1 MAENDTEMDGN
12 ARPSMPELLS
22 DNPINLRTAIQQRY
36 TLVAERGLQ
45 AISNDDGACCGPEGE
60 MCCSPNAERLYSAGE
75 IDSVTDAAA
84 AAAAGCGNPTAI
96 GELKPGETVLDLG
109 SGGGIDCFLAA
120 KQVGPAG
127 YVIGIDMTP
136 AMIDLAQK
144 NAVTLEMNNVV
155 FKLSQIEALPEP
167 DNTVDA
173 IISNCVINLA
183 ANKDAVFAEA
193 FRVLR
198 DGGRLYVSDI
208 VVTEELPL
216 DIQADVNN
224 WTGCIAGAQI
234 QDVYLAQMADAGFSE
249 IEIVMSIPTSSG
261 GEEPWFES
269 VRSISVKAIKKGK
282 QV

>member
-1 MAENDTEMDGN
+1 MAENDSS
-12 ARPSMPELLS
+12 ARPGMPELLS
-22 DNPINLRTAIQQRY
+22 DNPVDLRSEIQQRY

-45 AISNDDGACCGPEGE
+45 AIPDDGGACCGPEGE
-60 MCCSPNAERLYSAGE
+60 VCCSPNAERLYSADE

-96 GELKPGETVLDLG
+96 GELKSGETVLDLG

-120 KQVGPAG
+120 KQVGPTG
-127 YVIGIDMTP
+127 HVIGIDMTP

-144 NAVTLEMNNVV
+144 NAVTLEANNVV
-155 FKLSQIEALPEP
+155 FKLSQIESLPEP
-167 DNTVDA
+167 DDTVDA

-183 ANKDAVFAEA
+183 ADKNAVFDEA

-216 DIQADVNN
+216 EVQADVNS
-224 WTGCIAGAQI
+224 WTGCIAGAQL
-234 QDVYLAQMADAGFSE
+234 QDVYLGQMADAGFSE
-249 IEIVMSIPTSSG
+249 IEIVTSVPTSSG
-261 GEEPWFES
+261 GEEPWSDS
-269 VRSISVKAIKKGK
+269 VRSISVKAVKRA
-282 QV
+282 

>member
-1 MAENDTEMDGN
+1 MAENDTEMNKD
-12 ARPSMPELLS
+12 ARPSMPGLLA
-22 DNPINLRTAIQQRY
+22 DNPINLRTEIQQRY
-36 TLVAERGLQ
+36 TLVAERGWQ
-45 AISNDDGACCGPEGE
+45 AISDDDGACCGPEGE
-60 MCCSPNAERLYSAGE
+60 SCCSPNAERLYSAGE

-144 NAVTLEMNNVV
+144 NAVTLEANNVV
-155 FKLSQIEALPEP
+155 FKLSQIESLPEP
-167 DNTVDA
+167 DNTIDA

-183 ANKDAVFAEA
+183 ADKDAVFAEA

-216 DIQADVNN
+216 DVQVDVNN
-224 WTGCIAGAQI
+224 WTDCIAGAQI
-234 QDVYLAQMADAGFSE
+234 QDVYLRQMADAGFSD
-249 IEIVMSIPTSSG
+249 IEIVTSAPTSSG
-261 GEEPWFES
+261 GEEPWSDS
-269 VRSISVKAIKKGK
+269 VRSISVKAVK
-282 QV
+282 QG

>member
-1 MAENDTEMDGN
+1 MAENNPEMNGG

-22 DNPINLRTAIQQRY
+22 DNPIDLRTEIRQCY

-45 AISNDDGACCGPEGE
+45 AIPGDGGACCGPEGE
-60 MCCSPNAERLYSAGE
+60 ICCSPNAERLYSADE
-75 IDSVTDAAA
+75 IDSVTDAATA
-84 AAAAGCGNPTAI
+84 ASAGCGNPTAI
-96 GELKPGETVLDLG
+96 GELKPGEMVLDLG

-120 KQVGPAG
+120 KQVGPTG

-144 NAVTLEMNNVV
+144 NAVTLEANNVV
-155 FKLSQIEALPEP
+155 FKLSQIESLPEP

-183 ANKDAVFAEA
+183 ADKDAVFAEA

-216 DIQADVNN
+216 DVQADVNN
-224 WTGCIAGAQI
+224 WTGCIAGAQL
-234 QDVYLAQMADAGFSE
+234 QDVYLGQMADAGFSE
-249 IEIVMSIPTSSG
+249 IEIVTSVPTSSG
-261 GEEPWFES
+261 GEEPWSES
-269 VRSISVKAIKKGK
+269 VRSISVKAVKRG
-282 QV
+282 

>member
-1 MAENDTEMDGN
+1 MAENDTEMNKD
-12 ARPSMPELLS
+12 ARPSMPGLLA
-22 DNPINLRTAIQQRY
+22 DNPINLRTEIQQRY
-36 TLVAERGLQ
+36 TLVAERGWQ
-45 AISNDDGACCGPEGE
+45 AISDDDGACCGPEGE
-60 MCCSPNAERLYSAGE
+60 SCCSPNAERLYSAGE

-144 NAVTLEMNNVV
+144 NAVTLEANNVV
-155 FKLSQIEALPEP
+155 FKLSQIESLPEP
-167 DNTVDA
+167 DNTIDA

-183 ANKDAVFAEA
+183 ADKDAVFAEA

-216 DIQADVNN
+216 DVQVDVNN
-224 WTGCIAGAQI
+224 WTDCIAGAQI
-234 QDVYLAQMADAGFSE
+234 QDVYLRQMADAGFSD
-249 IEIVMSIPTSSG
+249 IEIVTSAPTSSG
-261 GEEPWFES
+261 GEEPWSES
-269 VRSISVKAIKKGK
+269 VRSISVKAVK
-282 QV
+282 QG

>member
-1 MAENDTEMDGN
+1 MANNDPGMNTGT
-12 ARPSMPELLS
+12 RLGMPELLS
-22 DNPINLRTAIQQRY
+22 DNPVDLRSEIQHRY

-45 AISNDDGACCGPEGE
+45 AIPDDGGACRGPEGDV
-60 MCCSPNAERLYSAGE
+60 CCSPNAERLYSADE

-96 GELKPGETVLDLG
+96 GELKPGDTVLDLG

-120 KQVGPAG
+120 KQVGPTG

-136 AMIDLAQK
+136 AMIELAQK
-144 NAVTLEMNNVV
+144 NAVTLEANNVV
-155 FKLSQIEALPEP
+155 FKLSQIESIPEP

-183 ANKDAVFAEA
+183 ADKNAVFAEA

-216 DIQADVNN
+216 DVQADVNS
-224 WTGCIAGAQI
+224 WTGCIAGAQL
-234 QDVYLAQMADAGFSE
+234 QDVYLGQLADAGFSE
-249 IEIVMSIPTSSG
+249 IEIVTNVPTSSG
-261 GEEPWFES
+261 GEEPWSDS
-269 VRSISVKAIKKGK
+269 VRSISVKAVKRA
-282 QV
+282 

>member
-1 MAENDTEMDGN
+1 MAENDIEMNGN
-12 ARPSMPELLS
+12 ARPLMPELLS
-22 DNPINLRTAIQQRY
+22 DNPINLRTEIRQRY

-45 AISNDDGACCGPEGE
+45 AILDDDGACRGPEGE
-60 MCCSPNAERLYSAGE
+60 ICCSPNAERLCSAGE

-96 GELKPGETVLDLG
+96 GELNPGETVLDLG

-120 KQVGPAG
+120 KRVGPAG

-144 NAVTLEMNNVV
+144 NAVTLEANNVV
-155 FKLSQIEALPEP
+155 FKLSHIESLPEP

-183 ANKDAVFAEA
+183 ADKDAVFAEA

-216 DIQADVNN
+216 DVQADVNS
-224 WTGCIAGAQI
+224 WTGCIAGAQL
-234 QDVYLAQMADAGFSE
+234 QDVYLGQLADAGFSE
-249 IEIVMSIPTSSG
+249 IEIVTNVPTSSG
-261 GEEPWFES
+261 GEEPWSDS
-269 VRSISVKAIKKGK
+269 VRSISVKAVKRA
-282 QV
+282 

>member
-1 MAENDTEMDGN
+1 MAENDTEMNKD
-12 ARPSMPELLS
+12 ARPSMPGLLA
-22 DNPINLRTAIQQRY
+22 DNPINLRTEIQQRY
-36 TLVAERGLQ
+36 TLVAERGWQ
-45 AISNDDGACCGPEGE
+45 AISDDDGACCGPEGE
-60 MCCSPNAERLYSAGE
+60 SCCSPNAERLYSASE

-144 NAVTLEMNNVV
+144 NAVTLEANNVV
-155 FKLSQIEALPEP
+155 FKLSQIESLPEP
-167 DNTVDA
+167 DNTIDA

-183 ANKDAVFAEA
+183 ADKDAVFAEA

-216 DIQADVNN
+216 DVQVDVNN
-224 WTGCIAGAQI
+224 WTDCIAGAQI
-234 QDVYLAQMADAGFSE
+234 QDVYLRQMADAGFSD
-249 IEIVMSIPTSSG
+249 IEIVTSAPTSSG
-261 GEEPWFES
+261 GEEPWSES
-269 VRSISVKAIKKGK
+269 VRSISVKAVK
-282 QV
+282 

>member
-1 MAENDTEMDGN
+1 MAENDTEMNKD
-12 ARPSMPELLS
+12 ARPSMPGLLA
-22 DNPINLRTAIQQRY
+22 DNPINLRTEIQQRY
-36 TLVAERGLQ
+36 TLVAERGWQ
-45 AISNDDGACCGPEGE
+45 AISDDDGACCGPEGE
-60 MCCSPNAERLYSAGE
+60 SCCSPNAERLYSASE

-144 NAVTLEMNNVV
+144 NAVTLEANNVV
-155 FKLSQIEALPEP
+155 FKLSQIESLPEP
-167 DNTVDA
+167 DNTIDA

-183 ANKDAVFAEA
+183 ADKDAVFAEA

-216 DIQADVNN
+216 DVQVDVNN
-224 WTGCIAGAQI
+224 WTDCIAGAQI
-234 QDVYLAQMADAGFSE
+234 QDVYLRQMADAGFSD
-249 IEIVMSIPTSSG
+249 IEIVTSAPTSSG
-261 GEEPWFES
+261 GEEPWSES
-269 VRSISVKAIKKGK
+269 VRSISVKAVK
-282 QV
+282 QG

>member
-1 MAENDTEMDGN
+1 MANNDPGMNTGT
-12 ARPSMPELLS
+12 RLGMPELLS
-22 DNPINLRTAIQQRY
+22 DNPVDLRSEIQQRY

-45 AISNDDGACCGPEGE
+45 AILDDGGACRGPEGDV
-60 MCCSPNAERLYSAGE
+60 CCSPNAERLYSADE

-96 GELKPGETVLDLG
+96 GELKPGDTVLDLG

-120 KQVGPAG
+120 KQVGPTG

-136 AMIDLAQK
+136 AMIELAQK
-144 NAVTLEMNNVV
+144 NAVTLEANNVV
-155 FKLSQIEALPEP
+155 FKLSQIESIPEP

-183 ANKDAVFAEA
+183 ADKNAVFAEA

-216 DIQADVNN
+216 DVQADVNS
-224 WTGCIAGAQI
+224 WTGCIAGAQL
-234 QDVYLAQMADAGFSE
+234 QDVYLGQLADAGFSE
-249 IEIVMSIPTSSG
+249 IEIVTNVPTSSG
-261 GEEPWFES
+261 GEEPWSDS
-269 VRSISVKAIKKGK
+269 VRSISVKAVKRA
-282 QV
+282 

>member
-1 MAENDTEMDGN
+1 MANNDPGMNTGT
-12 ARPSMPELLS
+12 RLGMPELLS
-22 DNPINLRTAIQQRY
+22 DNPVDLRSEIQQRY

-45 AISNDDGACCGPEGE
+45 AIPDDGGACRGPEGDV
-60 MCCSPNAERLYSAGE
+60 CCSPNAERLYSADE

-96 GELKPGETVLDLG
+96 GELKPGDTVLDLG

-120 KQVGPAG
+120 KQVGPTG

-136 AMIDLAQK
+136 AMIELAQK
-144 NAVTLEMNNVV
+144 NAVTLEANNVV
-155 FKLSQIEALPEP
+155 FKLSQIESIPEP

-183 ANKDAVFAEA
+183 ADKNAVFAEA

-216 DIQADVNN
+216 DVQADVNS
-224 WTGCIAGAQI
+224 WTGCIAGAQL
-234 QDVYLAQMADAGFSE
+234 QDVYLGQLADAGFSE
-249 IEIVMSIPTSSG
+249 IEIVTNVPTSSG
-261 GEEPWFES
+261 GEEPWSDS
-269 VRSISVKAIKKGK
+269 VRSISVKAVKRA
-282 QV
+282 

>member
-1 MAENDTEMDGN
+1 MAESNAEMN
-12 ARPSMPELLS
+12 AGAKPGMPDLLS
-22 DNPINLRTAIQQRY
+22 DNPVNLRSEIQQRY

-45 AISNDDGACCGPEGE
+45 AIPDDGGACCGPEGDV
-60 MCCSPNAERLYSAGE
+60 CCSPNAERLYSADE

-96 GELKPGETVLDLG
+96 GELMPGETVLDLG

-120 KQVGPAG
+120 KQVGPTG
-127 YVIGIDMTP
+127 HVIGIDMTP

-144 NAVTLEMNNVV
+144 NAVTLEANNVV
-155 FKLSQIEALPEP
+155 FKLAQIESLPEP

-183 ANKDAVFAEA
+183 ADKNAVFAEA

-216 DIQADVNN
+216 EVQADVNS
-224 WTGCIAGAQI
+224 WTGCIAGAQL
-234 QDVYLAQMADAGFSE
+234 QDVYLGQMADAGFSE
-249 IEIVMSIPTSSG
+249 IEIVTSVPTSSG
-261 GEEPWFES
+261 GEEPWSDS
-269 VRSISVKAIKKGK
+269 VRSISVKAVKRA
-282 QV
+282 

>member
-1 MAENDTEMDGN
+1 MAENNPEMNGD

-22 DNPINLRTAIQQRY
+22 DNPINLRTEIQQRY

-45 AISNDDGACCGPEGE
+45 AISDDDGACCGPGGE
-60 MCCSPNAERLYSAGE
+60 VCCSPNAARLYSAGE

-120 KQVGPAG
+120 KQVGPTG

-144 NAVTLEMNNVV
+144 NAVTLKANNVV
-155 FKLSQIEALPEP
+155 FKLSQIESLPEP

-183 ANKDAVFAEA
+183 ADKDAVFAEA

-216 DIQADVNN
+216 DVQADVNN

-234 QDVYLAQMADAGFSE
+234 QDVYLGQMAGAGFSE
-249 IEIVMSIPTSSG
+249 IEIVTSVPTSSG
-261 GEEPWFES
+261 GEEPWSES
-269 VRSISVKAIKKGK
+269 VRSISVKAVK
-282 QV
+282 QG

>member
-1 MAENDTEMDGN
+1 
-12 ARPSMPELLS
+12 MPDLLS
-22 DNPINLRTAIQQRY
+22 DNPVNLRSEIQQRY

-45 AISNDDGACCGPEGE
+45 AIPDDGGACCGPEGDV
-60 MCCSPNAERLYSAGE
+60 CCSPNAERLYSADE

-120 KQVGPAG
+120 KQVGPTG

-144 NAVTLEMNNVV
+144 NAVTLEANNVV
-155 FKLSQIEALPEP
+155 FKLSQIESLPEP

-183 ANKDAVFAEA
+183 ADKNAVFAEA

-216 DIQADVNN
+216 EVQADVNN
-224 WTGCIAGAQI
+224 WTGCIAGAQL
-234 QDVYLAQMADAGFSE
+234 QDVYLGQMADAGFSE
-249 IEIVMSIPTSSG
+249 IEIVTSVPTSSG
-261 GEEPWFES
+261 GEETWSAS
-269 VRSISVKAIKKGK
+269 VRSISVKAVKRA
-282 QV
+282 

>member
-1 MAENDTEMDGN
+1 MAENNPEMNGD

-22 DNPINLRTAIQQRY
+22 DNPINLRTEIQQRY

-45 AISNDDGACCGPEGE
+45 AISDDDGAGCGPGGE
-60 MCCSPNAERLYSAGE
+60 VCCSPNAARLYSAGE

-120 KQVGPAG
+120 KQVGPTG

-144 NAVTLEMNNVV
+144 NAVTLKANNVV
-155 FKLSQIEALPEP
+155 FKLSQIESLPEP

-183 ANKDAVFAEA
+183 ADKGAVFAEA

-216 DIQADVNN
+216 DVQADVNN

-234 QDVYLAQMADAGFSE
+234 QDVYLGQMAGAGFSE
-249 IEIVMSIPTSSG
+249 IEIVTSVPTSSG
-261 GEEPWFES
+261 GEEPWSES
-269 VRSISVKAIKKGK
+269 VRSISVKAVK
-282 QV
+282 QG

>member
-1 MAENDTEMDGN
+1 MTECN
-12 ARPSMPELLS
+12 SKNRPEMPGLLS
-22 DNPINLRTAIQQRY
+22 EDPINLRSVIQQRY

-45 AISNDDGACCGPEGE
+45 VIPDDGGACCGPADEV
-60 MCCSPNAERLYSAGE
+60 CCSPNAERLYSADE
-75 IDSVTDAAA
+75 IASVTDAAA

-96 GELKPGETVLDLG
+96 GELKEGETVLDLG

-120 KQVGPAG
+120 KEVGPTG
-127 YVIGIDMTP
+127 HVIGIDMTP

-144 NAVTLEMNNVV
+144 NAATLGADNVV
-155 FKLSQIEALPEP
+155 FKLAQIETLPEP

-183 ANKDAVFAEA
+183 ADKSAVFAEA

-216 DIQADVNN
+216 EVQADVVS
-224 WTGCIAGAQI
+224 WTGCSAGAQL
-234 QDVYLAQMADAGFSE
+234 QDVYLGQMAAAGFTE
-249 IEIVMSIPTSSG
+249 IDVVTNVPTSSG
-261 GEEPWFES
+261 DEGAWTDS
-269 VRSISVKAIKKGK
+269 VRSISVRAVK
-282 QV
+282 

>member
-1 MAENDTEMDGN
+1 MANNDPGMNTGT
-12 ARPSMPELLS
+12 RLGMPELLS
-22 DNPINLRTAIQQRY
+22 DNLVDLRSEIQHRY

-45 AISNDDGACCGPEGE
+45 AIPDDGGACRGPEGDV
-60 MCCSPNAERLYSAGE
+60 CCSPNAERLYSADE

-96 GELKPGETVLDLG
+96 GELKPGDTVLDLG

-120 KQVGPAG
+120 KQVGPTG

-136 AMIDLAQK
+136 AMIELAQK
-144 NAVTLEMNNVV
+144 NAVTLEANNVV
-155 FKLSQIEALPEP
+155 FKLSQIESIPEP

-183 ANKDAVFAEA
+183 ADKNAVFAEA

-216 DIQADVNN
+216 DVQADVNS
-224 WTGCIAGAQI
+224 WTGCIAGAQL
-234 QDVYLAQMADAGFSE
+234 QDVYLGQLADAGFSE
-249 IEIVMSIPTSSG
+249 IEIVTNVPTSSG
-261 GEEPWFES
+261 GEEPWSDS
-269 VRSISVKAIKKGK
+269 VRSISVKAVKRA
-282 QV
+282 

>member
-1 MAENDTEMDGN
+1 MAENDIEMNGN

-22 DNPINLRTAIQQRY
+22 DNPINLRTEIRQRY
-36 TLVAERGLQ
+36 TLVADRGLQ
-45 AISNDDGACCGPEGE
+45 RISDDDGACRGLEGE
-60 MCCSPNAERLYSAGE
+60 ICCSPNAERLYSAGE

-96 GELKPGETVLDLG
+96 GELNPGETVLDLG

-144 NAVTLEMNNVV
+144 NAVTLEASNVV
-155 FKLSQIEALPEP
+155 FKLSHIESLPEP

-183 ANKDAVFAEA
+183 ADKDAVFAEA

-216 DIQADVNN
+216 DVQADVNN

-234 QDVYLAQMADAGFSE
+234 EEVYLGQMADAGFSE
-249 IEIVMSIPTSSG
+249 IEIVTSVPTSSG
-261 GEEPWFES
+261 GEEPWSES
-269 VRSISVKAIKKGK
+269 VRSISVKAVK
-282 QV
+282 QG

>member
-1 MAENDTEMDGN
+1 MAENNPEMNTG
-12 ARPSMPELLS
+12 ARPVMPELLA
-22 DNPINLRTAIQQRY
+22 DNPINLRSEIQQRY

-45 AISNDDGACCGPEGE
+45 AIPDDGGACCGSEGE
-60 MCCSPNAERLYSAGE
+60 VCCSPNAERLYSADE

-96 GELKPGETVLDLG
+96 GELKPGETILDLG

-120 KQVGPAG
+120 KQVGPTG
-127 YVIGIDMTP
+127 HVIGIDMTP
-136 AMIDLAQK
+136 AMIELAQK
-144 NAVTLEMNNVV
+144 NAVTLEANNVV
-155 FKLSQIEALPEP
+155 FKLSQIESLPEP

-183 ANKDAVFAEA
+183 ADKNAVFAEA

-216 DIQADVNN
+216 EVQADVNS
-224 WTGCIAGAQI
+224 WTGCIAGAQL
-234 QDVYLAQMADAGFSE
+234 QDVYLGQMADAGFSE
-249 IEIVMSIPTSSG
+249 IEIVTSVPTSSG
-261 GEEPWFES
+261 GEEPWSDS
-269 VRSISVKAIKKGK
+269 VRSISVKAVKRA
-282 QV
+282 

>member
-1 MAENDTEMDGN
+1 MAVNNSDS
-12 ARPSMPELLS
+12 RPGMPDLLS
-22 DNPINLRTAIQQRY
+22 DNPVNLRSEIQQRY

-45 AISNDDGACCGPEGE
+45 AIPDDGGACCGPEGDV
-60 MCCSPNAERLYSAGE
+60 CCSPNAERLYSADE

-120 KQVGPAG
+120 KQVGPTG

-144 NAVTLEMNNVV
+144 NAVTLEANNVV
-155 FKLSQIEALPEP
+155 FKLSQIESLPEP

-183 ANKDAVFAEA
+183 ADKNAVFAEA

-216 DIQADVNN
+216 EVQADVNN
-224 WTGCIAGAQI
+224 WTGCIAGAQL
-234 QDVYLAQMADAGFSE
+234 QDVYLGQMADAGFSE
-249 IEIVMSIPTSSG
+249 IEIVASVPTSSG
-261 GEEPWFES
+261 GEGTWSAS
-269 VRSISVKAIKKGK
+269 VRSISVKAVKRA
-282 QV
+282 

>member
-1 MAENDTEMDGN
+1 MAENDTEMNKD
-12 ARPSMPELLS
+12 ARPSMPGLLA
-22 DNPINLRTAIQQRY
+22 DNPINLRTEIQQRY
-36 TLVAERGLQ
+36 TLVAERGWQ

-60 MCCSPNAERLYSAGE
+60 SCCSPNAERLYSAGE

-120 KQVGPAG
+120 KQVGAAG

-144 NAVTLEMNNVV
+144 NAVTLEANNVV
-155 FKLSQIEALPEP
+155 FKLSQIESLPEP
-167 DNTVDA
+167 DNTIDA

-183 ANKDAVFAEA
+183 ADKDAVFAEA

-216 DIQADVNN
+216 DVQVDVNN
-224 WTGCIAGAQI
+224 WTDCIAGAQI
-234 QDVYLAQMADAGFSE
+234 QDVYLRQMADAGFSD
-249 IEIVMSIPTSSG
+249 IEIVTSAPTSSG
-261 GEEPWFES
+261 GEEPWSES
-269 VRSISVKAIKKGK
+269 VRSISVKAVK
-282 QV
+282 QG

>member
-1 MAENDTEMDGN
+1 
-12 ARPSMPELLS
+12 MPELLS
-22 DNPINLRTAIQQRY
+22 DNPVDLRSEIQQRY

-45 AISNDDGACCGPEGE
+45 AILDDGGACRGPEGDV
-60 MCCSPNAERLYSAGE
+60 CCSPNAERLYSADE

-96 GELKPGETVLDLG
+96 GELKPGDTVLDLG

-120 KQVGPAG
+120 KQVGPTG

-136 AMIDLAQK
+136 AMIELAQK
-144 NAVTLEMNNVV
+144 NAVTLEANNVV
-155 FKLSQIEALPEP
+155 FKLSQIESIPEP

-183 ANKDAVFAEA
+183 ADKNAVFAEA

-216 DIQADVNN
+216 DVQADVNS
-224 WTGCIAGAQI
+224 WTGCIAGAQL
-234 QDVYLAQMADAGFSE
+234 QDVYLGQLADAGFSE
-249 IEIVMSIPTSSG
+249 IEIVTNVPTSSG
-261 GEEPWFES
+261 GEEPWSDS
-269 VRSISVKAIKKGK
+269 VRSISVKAVKRA
-282 QV
+282 

>member
-1 MAENDTEMDGN
+1 MAENDTEMNGD
-12 ARPSMPELLS
+12 ARPSMPGLLA
-22 DNPINLRTAIQQRY
+22 DNPINLRTEIQQRY
-36 TLVAERGLQ
+36 TLVAERGWQ
-45 AISNDDGACCGPEGE
+45 AISDDDGACCGPEGE
-60 MCCSPNAERLYSAGE
+60 SCCSPNAERLYSASE

-120 KQVGPAG
+120 KQVGAAG

-144 NAVTLEMNNVV
+144 NAVTLEANNVV
-155 FKLSQIEALPEP
+155 FKLSQIESLPEP
-167 DNTVDA
+167 DNTIDA

-183 ANKDAVFAEA
+183 ADKDAVFAEA

-216 DIQADVNN
+216 DVQVDVNN
-224 WTGCIAGAQI
+224 WTDCIAGAQI
-234 QDVYLAQMADAGFSE
+234 QDVYLRQMADAGFSD
-249 IEIVMSIPTSSG
+249 IEIVTSAPTSSG
-261 GEEPWFES
+261 GEEPWSES
-269 VRSISVKAIKKGK
+269 VRSISVKAVK
-282 QV
+282 QG

>member
-1 MAENDTEMDGN
+1 MANNDPGMNTGT
-12 ARPSMPELLS
+12 RLGMPELLS
-22 DNPINLRTAIQQRY
+22 DNPVDLRSEIQHRY

-45 AISNDDGACCGPEGE
+45 AILDDGGACRGPEGDV
-60 MCCSPNAERLYSAGE
+60 CCSPNAERLYSADE

-96 GELKPGETVLDLG
+96 GELKPGDTVLDLG

-120 KQVGPAG
+120 KQVGPTG

-136 AMIDLAQK
+136 AMIELAQK
-144 NAVTLEMNNVV
+144 NAVTLEANNVV
-155 FKLSQIEALPEP
+155 FKLSQIESIPEP

-183 ANKDAVFAEA
+183 ADKNAVFAEA

-216 DIQADVNN
+216 DVQADVNS
-224 WTGCIAGAQI
+224 WTGCIAGAQL
-234 QDVYLAQMADAGFSE
+234 QDVYLGQLADAGFSE
-249 IEIVMSIPTSSG
+249 IEIVTNVPTSSG
-261 GEEPWFES
+261 GEEPWSDS
-269 VRSISVKAIKKGK
+269 VRSISVKAVKRA
-282 QV
+282 

>member
-1 MAENDTEMDGN
+1 MAENDTEMNKD
-12 ARPSMPELLS
+12 ARPSMPGLLA
-22 DNPINLRTAIQQRY
+22 DNPINLRTEIQQRY
-36 TLVAERGLQ
+36 TLVAERGWQ
-45 AISNDDGACCGPEGE
+45 AISDDDGACCGPEGE
-60 MCCSPNAERLYSAGE
+60 SCCSPNAERLYSASE

-120 KQVGPAG
+120 KQVGAAG

-144 NAVTLEMNNVV
+144 NAVTLEANNVV
-155 FKLSQIEALPEP
+155 FKLSQIESLPEP
-167 DNTVDA
+167 DNTIDA

-183 ANKDAVFAEA
+183 ADKDAVFAEA

-216 DIQADVNN
+216 DVQVDVNN
-224 WTGCIAGAQI
+224 WTDCIAGAQI
-234 QDVYLAQMADAGFSE
+234 QDVYLRQMADAGFSD
-249 IEIVMSIPTSSG
+249 IEIVTSAPTSSG
-261 GEEPWFES
+261 GEEPWSES
-269 VRSISVKAIKKGK
+269 VRSISVKAVK
-282 QV
+282 QG

>member
-1 MAENDTEMDGN
+1 MANNDPGMNTGT
-12 ARPSMPELLS
+12 RLGMPELLS
-22 DNPINLRTAIQQRY
+22 DNPVDLRSEIQQRY

-45 AISNDDGACCGPEGE
+45 AIPDDGGACRGPEGDV
-60 MCCSPNAERLYSAGE
+60 CCSPNAERLYSADE

-96 GELKPGETVLDLG
+96 GELKPGDTVLDLG

-120 KQVGPAG
+120 KQVGPTG

-136 AMIDLAQK
+136 AMIELAQK
-144 NAVTLEMNNVV
+144 NAVTLEANNVV
-155 FKLSQIEALPEP
+155 FKLSQIESIPEP

-183 ANKDAVFAEA
+183 ADKNAVFAEA

-216 DIQADVNN
+216 DVQADVNS
-224 WTGCIAGAQI
+224 WTGCLAGAQL
-234 QDVYLAQMADAGFSE
+234 QDVYLGQLADAGFSE
-249 IEIVMSIPTSSG
+249 IEIVTNVPTSSG
-261 GEEPWFES
+261 GEEPWSDS
-269 VRSISVKAIKKGK
+269 VRSISVKAVKRA
-282 QV
+282 

>member
-1 MAENDTEMDGN
+1 MAENDTEMNKD
-12 ARPSMPELLS
+12 ARPSMPGLLA
-22 DNPINLRTAIQQRY
+22 DNPINLRTEIQQRY
-36 TLVAERGLQ
+36 TLVAERGWQ
-45 AISNDDGACCGPEGE
+45 AISDDDGACCGPEGE
-60 MCCSPNAERLYSAGE
+60 SCCSPNAERLYSASE

-144 NAVTLEMNNVV
+144 NAVTLEANNVV
-155 FKLSQIEALPEP
+155 FKLSQIESLPEP
-167 DNTVDA
+167 DNTIDA

-183 ANKDAVFAEA
+183 ADKDAVFAEA

-216 DIQADVNN
+216 DVQVDVNN
-224 WTGCIAGAQI
+224 WTDCIAGAQI
-234 QDVYLAQMADAGFSE
+234 QDVYLRQMADAGFSD
-249 IEIVMSIPTSSG
+249 IEIVTSAPTSSG
-261 GEEPWFES
+261 GEEPWSDS
-269 VRSISVKAIKKGK
+269 VRSISVKAVK
-282 QV
+282 QG